1 MLYKEPQ
8 QETKTGSS
16 TSPQEE
22 SLYLCQL
29 SQLLQDEYCYS
40 HCAMYQMIG
49 CFQEQTYQA
58 FHLNMANG

>member
-8 QETKTGSS
+8 QEAPLLHRKN
-16 TSPQEE
+16 P
-22 SLYLCQL
+22 YLCQL

-40 HCAMYQMIG
+40 HCAMYQMISLLLKAA
-49 CFQEQTYQA
+49 YQA